1 MVKGNLKV
9 LIFVESRYKVNR
21 KKIRSVIGN
30 ILEKNGVNSPVEV
43 SIAIV
48 GDRKMR
54 ELSRKY
60 KGEDKTRNI
69 LSFSLNEGEKMKV
82 PPGVISLGDIVLSYP
97 IVILEAARDEVLV
110 DDKVDELISHGMTHL
125 LGIHHE

>member
-1 MVKGNLKV
+1 MAGNIDV

-21 KKIRSVIGN
+21 KKIKTAISN
-30 ILEKNGVNSPVEV
+30 LLSEQQVNSPVEV
-43 SIAIV
+43 SVAIV

-54 ELSRKY
+54 DLSRKY

-69 LSFSLNEGEKMKV
+69 LTFSQSEGERIEAPSEKLR
-82 PPGVISLGDIVLSYP
+82 LGDIIISYP
-97 IVILEAARDEVLV
+97 VVITEAARDEVLV
-110 DDKVDELISHGMTHL
+110 DDKIDELVTHGMTHL